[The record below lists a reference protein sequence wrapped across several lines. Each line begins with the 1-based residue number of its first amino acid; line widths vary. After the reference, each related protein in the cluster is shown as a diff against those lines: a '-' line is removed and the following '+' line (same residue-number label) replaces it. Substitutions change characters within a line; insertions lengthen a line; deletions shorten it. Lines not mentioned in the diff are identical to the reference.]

1 MSLSTHQL
9 VGKLSKNTFLLDEKV
24 KFLDFAKG
32 NSNFECRKLAEIF
45 RIEKT
50 AAANILK
57 EEKSIRREGNV
68 TEKLRICV
76 MIFMWSSVERDN
88 VV

>member
-9 VGKLSKNTFLLDEKV
+9 VGKLSKNTFSLDEKV

-32 NSNFECRKLAEIF
+32 ISNFECRKLAEIF

-57 EEKSIRREGNV
+57 EEKSIRREGQCYGKV
-68 TEKLRICV
+68 TYLRYD
-76 MIFMWSSVERDN
+76 FH
-88 VV
+88 VVKC